1 MVFQKWWYGGGPLCY
16 FIFFNFLHSLQEK
29 YGPVGLVHLDAHP
42 DTSKTTFGEK
52 ISNATPFRLATEEGL
67 LDCERVVVIGLRG
80 SGNSPIDY
88 EYGRNLV
95 RTQLISSPSVIG
107 CKGP

>member
-1 MVFQKWWYGGGPLCY
+1 MLLWRRSLCY

-52 ISNATPFRLATEEGL
+52 ITNATPFRLATEEGL

-95 RTQLISSPSVIG
+95 RT
-107 CKGP
+107 